1 MVQQVRRYMK
11 DMKNTKDK
19 RLVLLQAILRYTDQ
33 SENFNPFFYKD
44 EMLRKLDVCEINFDI
59 MQKQLGDRYCRLI
72 DIFEERTRYAINV
85 IDCIELRDQIIQ
97 ANTKEK
103 RHRENVRIKLLSTLI
118 GIFIVILIGQFII

>member
-1 MVQQVRRYMK
+1 MK
-11 DMKNTKDK
+11 DMNNTKDK

-33 SENFNPFFYKD
+33 SDNFNPFFYKD

-72 DIFEERTRYAINV
+72 DIFEERSRYAINV